1 LSYQKKCKSITFISV
16 KKKYNYSSN
25 DDLYSK
31 NIALVV
37 RKFRKNVFK
46 KNNNDKDLKT
56 QRFFSKKN
64 ESENKSKG
72 KTESKEKVKY
82 FECLEYGNLRNE
94 YSNFK
99 RSKKKTLNITLSDEF
114 DSENS
119 NTLFDNK
126 FVLSLFLVLI
136 DVLA

>member
-56 QRFFSKKN
+56 QRFFSKK
-64 ESENKSKG
+64 K
-72 KTESKEKVKY
+72 
-82 FECLEYGNLRNE
+82 
-94 YSNFK
+94 
-99 RSKKKTLNITLSDEF
+99 
-114 DSENS
+114 
-119 NTLFDNK
+119 
-126 FVLSLFLVLI
+126 
-136 DVLA
+136 

>member
-37 RKFRKNVFK
+37 RKFRKIMFK

-56 QRFFSKKN
+56 QIFSKKMN
-64 ESENKSKG
+64 QKI
-72 KTESKEKVKY
+72 KVKVK
-82 FECLEYGNLRNE
+82 LNL
-94 YSNFK
+94 
-99 RSKKKTLNITLSDEF
+99 KKELNIL
-114 DSENS
+114 N
-119 NTLFDNK
+119 
-126 FVLSLFLVLI
+126 
-136 DVLA
+136 A